1 MPNLTILA
9 RNAERYRQHL
19 QAKNLPQ
26 LKIIASTGDA
36 LTPETAAQTEIILG
50 EPRLIREH
58 LDTLTKLRWA
68 QSIWAGVEPLVVPS
82 LRQDYLLTNVKEV
95 FGELMSEYIFGHL
108 LAHLRH
114 IFIHRDAQKEKN
126 WVGKNTGSLRGKTL
140 GIVGIGSIGAQV
152 AKTAKFFGMTV
163 HGYTFSSENSPDV
176 DRYFHQNLPEFA
188 SSVDY
193 LVNILPNTPATQKIF
208 NTTVFEALPP
218 HAIFINVGRGA
229 AVDDDALLNALQRES
244 IAAAVLDV
252 FAEEP
257 LPKEHPFWETPKLQ
271 MTFHTSAPSL
281 PEDIVQLF
289 AKNYYRYLNG
299 EELQHQIDFARGY

>member
-114 IFIHRDAQKEKN
+114 IFKHRDAQKEKN

-193 LVNILPNTPATQKIF
+193 LVNILPNTSVTQKIF

-299 EELQHQIDFARGY
+299 EELQHQIDFVRGY